1 MPRYCYQCV
10 DCNDTIRVFHLMNE
24 AYTDCIQCG
33 MKDSMKKMLT
43 TPLKRVIIEEES
55 NNLKVGEI
63 TNKHIEA
70 NKKILEEEKQ
80 KARSE
85 TYESS

>member
-10 DCNDTIRVFHLMNE
+10 DCSVTVRVFHLMNE
-24 AYTDCIQCG
+24 IYSDCIQCG

-55 NNLKVGEI
+55 NNLKVGA
-63 TNKHIEA
+63 TTKKYIEA
-70 NKKILEEEKQ
+70 NREILEKEQQ
-80 KARSE
+80 KARKE
-85 TYESS
+85 TYEPS